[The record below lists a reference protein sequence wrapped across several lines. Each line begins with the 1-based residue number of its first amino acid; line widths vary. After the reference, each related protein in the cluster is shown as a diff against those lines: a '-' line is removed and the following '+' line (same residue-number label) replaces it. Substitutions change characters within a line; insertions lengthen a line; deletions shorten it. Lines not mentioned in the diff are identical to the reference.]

1 MLKCDFLGDFQT
13 LCLKDFCIV
22 HQVMYVWAIDKSA
35 AASNY
40 HCKIKSNGWLARSL
54 AVSQS
59 IFQIAM
65 PWPLSFQYVYV
76 CAKRAQKVQIQ
87 ERNLRQRSE
96 LPKEAPDQKQK
107 LGYVKRTKNSR
118 AAKAEGLRRREKS
131 PPNFSFSLYEN
142 DSHKMAQPK
151 VWPSTLV

>member
-1 MLKCDFLGDFQT
+1 
-13 LCLKDFCIV
+13 
-22 HQVMYVWAIDKSA
+22 MYVWAIDKSA

-87 ERNLRQRSE
+87 EKEISVSDRNYQ
-96 LPKEAPDQKQK
+96 
-107 LGYVKRTKNSR
+107 
-118 AAKAEGLRRREKS
+118 RRRQTKS
-131 PPNFSFSLYEN
+131 RNW
-142 DSHKMAQPK
+142 DM
-151 VWPSTLV
+151 